1 MRVNILMG
9 MLLVFSLL
17 SCKDDKKAT
26 GTENAATE
34 AAADN
39 ATVIQLANYSDENW
53 SAGVGTK
60 FNMFLAD
67 YSKQNEDLLKNG
79 HSLVF
84 EDGTVIPYTSYQV
97 AGQFIQILV
106 DQKASDFQDVAQYP
120 KKIII
125 K

>member
-17 SCKDDKKAT
+17 SCKDDKKGT

-34 AAADN
+34 TAAEN
-39 ATVIQLANYSDENW
+39 ANVIQLANYSDENW
-53 SAGVGTK
+53 SAGVGIK

-67 YSKQNEDLLKNG
+67 YSKETEELLKKG

-84 EDGTVIPYTSYQV
+84 EDGTIIPYASYQV
-97 AGQFIQILV
+97 ADQFIQILV

-120 KKIII
+120 KKVTI

>member
-1 MRVNILMG
+1 MG

-17 SCKDDKKAT
+17 SCKDDKKGT

-34 AAADN
+34 TAAEN
-39 ATVIQLANYSDENW
+39 ANVIQLANYSDENW
-53 SAGVGTK
+53 SAGVGIK

-67 YSKQNEDLLKNG
+67 YSKETEELLKKG

-84 EDGTVIPYTSYQV
+84 EDGTIIPYASYQV
-97 AGQFIQILV
+97 ADQFIQILV

-120 KKIII
+120 KKVTI